1 MTRPVMRNEEF
12 SCMVRRSF
20 LRLGALGS
28 LLGVL
33 GCDGGGETT
42 VTTPATPKGNR
53 SKLDALKEKTAA
65 LPKEKKG
72 K

>member
-12 SCMVRRSF
+12 SWMVRRSF

-33 GCDGGGETT
+33 GCDGGGEN
-42 VTTPATPKGNR
+42 VVEKPAVEKGNR
-53 SKLDALKEKTAA
+53 AKLDRLSEKAAA
-65 LPKEKKG
+65 LPKAKKG

>member
-1 MTRPVMRNEEF
+1 MRNEDL
-12 SCMVRRSF
+12 SLMVRRSF
-20 LRLGALGS
+20 LRIGALGS

-42 VTTPATPKGNR
+42 VEKPAVDGGNK
-53 SKLDALKEKTAA
+53 SKLDRLKGKVEA
-65 LPKEKKG
+65 LPAPKKR